1 MNGNLKQRE
10 VYIGLG
16 SNMGDRDCNLQEAVN
31 YIKNIVDIQVK
42 DLSSIYLT
50 EPWGNKNQNDFLN
63 QVIRIET
70 HLSAREILEELQK
83 IEIKMGRQRT
93 ETWGPRIIDLDIL
106 LYGDEIVDF
115 PELKIPHPYAQQR
128 LFVLIPLEEIN
139 SEIVFPDSGMGI
151 REVLIRALGREE
163 INTTKRID

>member
-1 MNGNLKQRE
+1 MKQRE

-16 SNMGDRDCNLQEAVN
+16 SNMGDRDANLQAALNLIRDIIDVQ
-31 YIKNIVDIQVK
+31 IKDM
-42 DLSSIYLT
+42 SSIYIT
-50 EPWGNKNQNDFLN
+50 EPWGNKNQEDFLN

-70 HLSAREILEELQK
+70 YLSARELLEELQK

-93 ETWGPRIIDLDIL
+93 EHWGPRNIDLDIL
-106 LYGDEIVDF
+106 LYGNEIVDF
-115 PELKIPHPYAQQR
+115 PDLKIPHPYAQQR

-151 REVLIRALGREE
+151 REVLIRVLGREDE
-163 INTTKRID
+163 NLIKRID